1 MYQDTIPNHA
11 TYHDNSFY
19 MDYNPKMPSPFISN
33 SFDQKDNKVIDN
45 NNQEAGNPETYCPTA
60 PKYNSSNIARPENT
74 NTSLLNLSSVLV
86 ASYKLYRTKYYFQ
99 CRKPY

>member
-1 MYQDTIPNHA
+1 
-11 TYHDNSFY
+11 

-33 SFDQKDNKVIDN
+33 SFDQKYNKVIDN
-45 NNQEAGNPETYCPTA
+45 NNKEAGNPETYCPTA

-86 ASYKLYRTKYYFQ
+86 ASYNSDLLLSVKGKKKTYQNKSS
-99 CRKPY
+99 C